1 MVVFEK
7 VGWLFMA
14 RSWVEIASTRT
25 DMGRSQRII

>member
-14 RSWVEIASTRT
+14 RSWVEIAST